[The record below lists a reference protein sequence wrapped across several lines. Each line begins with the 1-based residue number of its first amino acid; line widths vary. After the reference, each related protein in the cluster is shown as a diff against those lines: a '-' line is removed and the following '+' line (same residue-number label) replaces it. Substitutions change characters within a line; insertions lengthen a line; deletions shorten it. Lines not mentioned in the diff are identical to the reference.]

1 MSYYK
6 LLQVDI
12 IQTSQLYLGGGIN
25 AYPPSTGQ
33 SLFSDGSGGTFWS
46 TPSGRTTQF
55 TSTVEGLGQA
65 GYISSSQLYSTVG
78 SLLLNTGGGGGTVN
92 AVTSTQ
98 LQSTVDN
105 LGWAGYVSS
114 IQLLSTFDGLGTA
127 GYISSALIPL
137 LVSTTQLTS
146 TVGGLGNANYVCTS
160 QLTSTVFGLGN
171 FYISTNSYGTGDV
184 TTVQLIS
191 TSIGLGN
198 IYLSSFIYPFALS
211 TQLFSTVNGLGRF
224 YLSTPMVVSTLA
236 GLGNLGYMSSQ
247 NITSTVA
254 GLGRIYMSAPDVVLA
269 RHISTGVSTSQ
280 ILTTDLYTRNTYTN
294 TFFTGT
300 AFVST
305 TFTTQN
311 APVSIAFT
319 SNTPSL
325 PVSMTSPAG
334 EPFNMRLAAGSGAL
348 TISVDGTS
356 NATIRSEQPGTG
368 ANPLNIQGSVIYENA
383 NSNVFYPGTFLA
395 NNNTQIIGSTIST
408 GLLVA
413 PQAIL
418 SSVIADGSKLYNLT
432 AVSTATMTS
441 TVAGYANSLN
451 VVSTAT
457 LASTI
462 QGLSNIIGYLSAAS
476 LGPIVSTGLM
486 TTSSLTVYGNTTTAY
501 INFSN
506 PYTSNILVATGAAAT
521 RAATLEY
528 SPDGSTW
535 LNAATGGFSV
545 AGHGV
550 AWNGVLWV
558 AVGEDAVA
566 ANRIQ
571 YSSNSSNWLSGT
583 GATFS
588 VRGNAVAWNGS
599 LWVAVGQDG
608 TSANTIKY
616 SANGIAWTNSLGS
629 SFGTAGNDVAW
640 NGRLWVAVGT
650 DSSAANAI
658 RYSLDGSNWLA
669 SSATANSSTQNG
681 IAWNGKFWLAA
692 GTVTSGD
699 NGISISQD
707 GINWASVSAP
717 FQTQVTDLA
726 WNGILWVATGSDSGI
741 INNRYSYDGYTWIQG
756 TGAQFSVTGLCTVW
770 NGSNW
775 VAGGQDAT
783 PLGHIMTSSNGINW
797 VDAIANNF
805 TTSVNE
811 VAYSSNMQPFFN
823 GPSLYY
829 LPQPIPLF
837 MNSTNSFMMSQKA
850 LTINNTVY
858 IDNLLNRTGINCNA
872 PSYDFDVYGAMNVS
886 SAIYAST
893 FVGDGSQ
900 LTNVLTQPFLT
911 SSLIGLGTLGYV
923 STIDYST
930 LGSNV
935 ASSVTSSLYLSE
947 YISTAAN
954 NSTTTFFLNRF
965 ATLFSTSTVFVSTA
979 FNLIV
984 SSGQFSS
991 ILASVITTSSLIVS
1005 SLNSAD
1011 SRIQRQ
1017 LVSSIRMFEAD
1028 GFFRLP
1034 PSQSSNIS
1042 TIYLQTSSI
1051 QANSMNMG
1059 RILLG
1064 SNINQTVIPFYG
1076 LTGAFN
1082 NTVIMEQSTTGQTQ
1096 ELLLFRGSSV
1106 SDQIRIQTTGIFRVE
1121 TGVSARLYPNN
1132 MGPVSSNS
1140 AFLVDANSNI
1150 IFNGTTNNAAS
1161 GLFFN
1166 AATKFLGIH
1175 TITPQF
1181 PLDVAGTAR
1190 IPNMIISTATVS
1202 TFVNL
1207 IGTISSLTVSSM
1219 PYFPASTIQAQ
1230 LLATSNLTTS
1240 TISGTSSFFSSLY
1253 VSTQTTT
1260 STLNATDISTAII
1273 VASTLTVNNISTQR
1287 IFTNNILASTI
1298 TASTLTAPF
1307 LQSQNLNVS
1316 SIQLYTFNGF
1326 TRMGDLATSNIST
1339 VGLFASSLQT
1349 FGVQTN
1355 LLCVGLTPN
1364 QNALRFYGLFGN
1376 FNNTVIMEQST
1387 SGTTQELLLFKG
1399 SSISDQ
1405 VRIQTTGSF
1414 RVETGVSSRLYPNN
1428 MNQVTDPTLVIDNA
1442 GNLSMNA
1449 SNGFVYTKANN
1460 FVGINLPGVN
1470 PTPSFTLDVNG
1481 TMRSLSIITSTA
1493 LISSSVTLLGYVSSF
1508 SVSSMTLVPAS
1519 TVTAQLMMTN
1529 ISYASTL
1536 SATSSIMSTMIV
1548 SSLLTTSTFYAIQ
1561 SFMSTLAVST
1571 VTSLTQ
1577 STNTL
1582 FANTGNFNMMRASS
1596 MSTNFAF
1603 TQHIATSS
1611 LKFFDGAGFVIIPD
1625 LQASNVSTI
1634 AIYTSSIRTNAI
1646 FTTRMGINNSTP
1658 IFTMDVLGNA
1668 RISSLTIDAGAGVTS
1683 TNTTFSLA
1691 VWGAGG
1697 PARVGGTTWTQISDE
1712 RVKENI
1718 VDADLDKCYADIKAI
1733 PLRRFTYTSSFFEKV
1748 ALPDRNVLGFIA
1760 QEVKQLQP
1768 KAVVV
1773 GGAFGISDL
1782 NWLNIDQMNMSLYGA
1797 VKKLI
1802 QTNEDLTSSVT
1813 GLSFSV
1819 STLMSHGI

>member
-33 SLFSDGSGGTFWS
+33 SLFSDGSGGTYWS

-55 TSTVEGLGQA
+55 TSTVEGLGRA

-78 SLLLNTGGGGGTVN
+78 SLLLNTGGGGGTAN
-92 AVTSTQ
+92 AVISTQ
-98 LQSTVDN
+98 LASTVDN
-105 LGWAGYVSS
+105 LGWAGYVSTL
-114 IQLLSTFDGLGTA
+114 QLQSTVAGLGTA
-127 GYISSALIPL
+127 GY
-137 LVSTTQLTS
+137 VSTASLTPYFTS
-146 TVGGLGNANYVCTS
+146 TTGGLGNANYVCTS
-160 QLTSTVFGLGN
+160 QLVSTVFGLGN

-184 TTVQLIS
+184 TTAQLIS
-191 TSIGLGN
+191 TSRGLGN
-198 IYLSSFIYPFALS
+198 IYLSSYTYPFAYS
-211 TQLFSTVNGLGRF
+211 TQVVSTVDGLGKF
-224 YLSTPMVVSTLA
+224 YLSTPMVVSTVQ

-254 GLGRIYMSAPDVVLA
+254 GLGQTYISATDVVLA
-269 RHISTGVSTSQ
+269 RYISTGLSTPQ
-280 ILTTDLYTRNTYTN
+280 VLTSNIYTSNIYTN
-294 TFFTGT
+294 NFYTGV
-300 AFVST
+300 AYVST

-311 APVSIAFT
+311 APVSITFT

-325 PVSMTSPAG
+325 PVSMTGPTG
-334 EPFNMRLAAGSGAL
+334 QPFNMRIAAGTGAL
-348 TISVDGTS
+348 TLSVDGTS

-395 NNNTQIIGSTIST
+395 NNNTQILGSTIST
-408 GLLVA
+408 GLVLA

-418 SSVIADGSKLYNLT
+418 SSVIADGSQLYNLT

-441 TVAGYANSLN
+441 TVAGYGKSLN

-476 LGPIVSTGLM
+476 IGPIVSTALM
-486 TTSSLTVYGNTTTAY
+486 TTSTMVTYGNTTTGY
-501 INFSN
+501 ITLSN
-506 PYTSNILVATGAAAT
+506 PYTTNLWLATGAAAT
-521 RAATLEY
+521 PAATIEY
-528 SPDGSTW
+528 SVDGLTW
-535 LNAATGGFSV
+535 TNAATGGFSV
-545 AGHGV
+545 AGYGV
-550 AWNGVLWV
+550 AWSGNLWV
-558 AVGEDAVA
+558 AVGQDATA

-571 YSSNSSNWLSGT
+571 YSSNGSNWLAAT

-588 VRGNAVAWNGS
+588 VRGGAVAWNGS

-608 TSANTIKY
+608 TATNTIKY
-616 SANGIAWTNSLGS
+616 SANGTSWSNSLGS
-629 SFGTAGNDVAW
+629 AFGTAGNAVAW

-658 RYSLDGSNWLA
+658 RYSYNGSNWFAGNA
-669 SSATANSSTQNG
+669 SANSSTQNA
-681 IAWNGKFWLAA
+681 IAWNGRFWLSG
-692 GTVTSGD
+692 GTVSGTS
-699 NGISISQD
+699 NSISLSRD

-717 FQTQVTDLA
+717 FQTAVTAIA
-726 WNGILWVATGSDSGI
+726 WNGVLWIATGSDSAI
-741 INNRYSYDGYTWIQG
+741 IYNRYSYDGYTWVQG
-756 TGAQFSVTGLCTVW
+756 TGTQFSIGGISVAW

-775 VAGGQDAT
+775 VAGGQSAT
-783 PLGHIMTSSNGINW
+783 QLGLLQNSSNSSNW
-797 VDAIANNF
+797 VNSTANNF
-805 TTSVNE
+805 TTSVNGI
-811 VAYSSNMQPFFN
+811 AYSSNTQPYIVESN
-823 GPSLYY
+823 MYH
-829 LPQPIPLF
+829 LPQPIPLTL
-837 MNSTNSFMMSQKA
+837 NSTNSFLMSQRA

-858 IDNLLNRTGINCNA
+858 VDNILNRTGINCNA
-872 PSYDFDVYGAMNVS
+872 PSYDLDVYGAMNVS

-893 FVGDGSQ
+893 FVGNGSQ

-935 ASSVTSSLYLSE
+935 ASSVTSSLYLSN

-954 NSTTTFFLNRF
+954 NSTTTYFLNRF
-965 ATLFSTSTVFVSTA
+965 ATLFSTSTVFVSTSY
-979 FNLIV
+979 NLIV

-991 ILASVITTSSLIVS
+991 IFASTIITSTLIVS
-1005 SLNSAD
+1005 SMNSAD
-1011 SRIQRQ
+1011 SRVQRE

-1028 GFFRLP
+1028 GYMVLP
-1034 PSQSSNIS
+1034 PFQSSNIS
-1042 TIYLQTSSI
+1042 AIYMQASTL
-1051 QANSMNMG
+1051 QANSLNIN

-1064 SNINQTVIPFYG
+1064 SNRNQTIIPFYG
-1076 LTGAFN
+1076 LSGGFN
-1082 NTVIMEQSTTGQTQ
+1082 NTVIMEQSTSGTTQ
-1096 ELLLFRGSSV
+1096 ELLLFRGSSTT
-1106 SDQIRIQTTGIFRVE
+1106 DQIRVQTTGIFRVE

-1132 MGPVSSNS
+1132 MGQASSNS
-1140 AFLVDANSNI
+1140 AFLVDTASNV
-1150 IFNGTTNNAAS
+1150 IFNGTTTNTAT

-1166 AATKFLGIH
+1166 AATNFLGIN
-1175 TITPQF
+1175 TITPQY
-1181 PLDVAGTAR
+1181 PLDMPGTAR
-1190 IPNMIISTATVS
+1190 IPNIIISTATVS

-1230 LLATSNLTTS
+1230 LLATSNLTAS
-1240 TISGTSSFFSSLY
+1240 TISGNSSFFSSLY

-1260 STLNATDISTAII
+1260 STLNT
-1273 VASTLTVNNISTQR
+1273 NNISTSIIVTSTLTTNNLSTPW
-1287 IFTNNILASTI
+1287 IFTNFITTSSIAASTV
-1298 TASTLTAPF
+1298 TAPL

-1316 SIQLYTFNGF
+1316 SIQLYTYNGY

-1355 LLCVGLTPN
+1355 LLRVGLTPN

-1387 SGTTQELLLFKG
+1387 SGLTQELLLFKG

-1428 MNQVTDPTLVIDNA
+1428 MNQVTNPTLVIDNA

-1449 SNGFVYTKANN
+1449 SNGFVYYFATNS
-1460 FVGINLPGVN
+1460 VGINLPGVN
-1470 PTPSFTLDVNG
+1470 PVPAYTLDVNG
-1481 TMRSLSIITSTA
+1481 TIRSLSIITSTA
-1493 LISSSVTLLGYVSSF
+1493 LISSSVTFLGYVSSF

-1548 SSLLTTSTFYAIQ
+1548 SSLLTTSTFYAVQ
-1561 SFMSTLAVST
+1561 GFMSTLALST
-1571 VTSLTQ
+1571 VTSLTHT
-1577 STNTL
+1577 TNTI
-1582 FANTGNFNMMRASS
+1582 TGSGGYFSTLLTSS
-1596 MSTNFAF
+1596 FSTNFAF
-1603 TQHIATSS
+1603 TQQLTTSS
-1611 LKFFDGAGFVIIPD
+1611 LNFYNGPGFVFIPD
-1625 LQASNVSTI
+1625 IQASNLSTI
-1634 AIYTSSIRTNAI
+1634 AMYTSSIRTNAI

-1658 IFTMDVLGNA
+1658 LFTMDVLGNA

-1733 PLRRFTYTSSFFEKV
+1733 PLRRFTYTSSFFETV
-1748 ALPDRNVLGFIA
+1748 PLADRNVLGFIA
-1760 QEVKQLQP
+1760 QEVKELQP
-1768 KAVVV
+1768 KSVVV

-1797 VKKLI
+1797 VKKLM
-1802 QTNEDLTSSVT
+1802 QTNEELTSSVT
-1813 GLSFSV
+1813 GLAFSV

>member
-33 SLFSDGSGGTFWS
+33 SLFADGSGGTYWS

-55 TSTVEGLGQA
+55 TSTVEGLGRA

-78 SLLLNTGGGGGTVN
+78 SLLLNTGSGGGTVN

-98 LQSTVDN
+98 LASTVDN
-105 LGWAGYVSS
+105 LGWAGYVSTL
-114 IQLLSTFDGLGTA
+114 QLQSTIDGIGTA
-127 GYISSALIPL
+127 GYISSATL
-137 LVSTTQLTS
+137 LSIFASTSQLTS

-160 QLTSTVFGLGN
+160 QLTSTVYGLGN
-171 FYISTNSYGTGDV
+171 YYVSTQTYGTGDA
-184 TTVQLIS
+184 TRVQLIS
-191 TSIGLGN
+191 TTTGLGN
-198 IYLSSFIYPFALS
+198 IYLSSYTYPFAYS
-211 TQLFSTVNGLGRF
+211 TQVVSTVDGLGKF

-280 ILTTDLYTRNTYTN
+280 ILTTDLYARNTYTN
-294 TFFTGT
+294 TFYTGT

-311 APVSIAFT
+311 APVSITFT
-319 SNTPSL
+319 SNTPAL
-325 PVSMTSPAG
+325 PVSMTGPTG
-334 EPFNMRLAAGSGAL
+334 QPFNMRLAAGAGAL

-368 ANPLNIQGSVIYENA
+368 TNPLNIQGSVIYENA

-418 SSVIADGSKLYNLT
+418 SSVIADGSQLYNLT

-441 TVAGYANSLN
+441 TVAGYAKSMN

-486 TTSSLTVYGNTTTAY
+486 TTSTMLTYGNTTTAY

-506 PYTSNILVATGAAAT
+506 PYTSNIWIAAGAAAT
-521 RAATLEY
+521 PAATLEY
-528 SPDGSTW
+528 SVNGSTW
-535 LNAATGGFSV
+535 TNAASGGFSV
-545 AGHGV
+545 AAYGV

-558 AVGEDAVA
+558 AVGQDATA

-588 VRGNAVAWNGS
+588 VRGNTVAWNGS

-608 TSANTIKY
+608 TPANTIKY
-616 SANGIAWTNSLGS
+616 SANGIAWTNSLGAA
-629 SFGTAGNDVAW
+629 FGTAGNDVAW

-681 IAWNGKFWLAA
+681 IAWNGKFWLSG
-692 GTVTSGD
+692 GTVSGTS
-699 NGISISQD
+699 NAISISQD
-707 GINWASVSAP
+707 GINWASVLAP
-717 FQTQVTDLA
+717 FQAQVTDLA
-726 WNGILWVATGSDSGI
+726 WNGILWIATGSDSGI

-756 TGAQFSVTGLCTVW
+756 TGAQFTVTGLYAAW
-770 NGSNW
+770 NGSFW

-783 PLGHIMTSSNGINW
+783 QLGLLQTSSNGINW
-797 VDAIANNF
+797 VKSTANNF

-837 MNSTNSFMMSQKA
+837 MNSTNSFLMSQRA
-850 LTINNTVY
+850 LTINNTMY

-872 PSYDFDVYGAMNVS
+872 PSYDLDVYGAMNVS

-893 FVGDGSQ
+893 FVGNGSQ

-911 SSLIGLGTLGYV
+911 SSLIGLGNLGYI

-935 ASSVTSSLYLSE
+935 ASSVTSSLYLSN

-954 NSTTTFFLNRF
+954 NSTTTYFLTRL
-965 ATLFSTSTVFVSTA
+965 ATLFSTSTVYVSTA
-979 FNLIV
+979 YNLIV

-991 ILASVITTSSLIVS
+991 IFASTITTSTLIVS
-1005 SLNSAD
+1005 SMNAAD
-1011 SRIQRQ
+1011 SRMQRQ

-1028 GFFRLP
+1028 GYFILP
-1034 PSQSSNIS
+1034 PFQSSNVS

-1064 SNINQTVIPFYG
+1064 SNRNQTVIPFYG
-1076 LTGAFN
+1076 LSGGYN
-1082 NTVIMEQSTTGQTQ
+1082 NTVIMEQSTSGTTQ
-1096 ELLLFRGSSV
+1096 ELLLFRGSSTT
-1106 SDQIRIQTTGIFRVE
+1106 DQIRIQTTGVFRLE

-1132 MGPVSSNS
+1132 MAQPSSN
-1140 AFLVDANSNI
+1140 AALLVDINSNV
-1150 IFNGTTNNAAS
+1150 IFNGTTANTAS

-1166 AATKFLGIH
+1166 AATNFLGIN
-1175 TITPQF
+1175 TITPQY
-1181 PLDVAGTAR
+1181 PLDMPGTAR
-1190 IPNMIISTATVS
+1190 IPNIIISTATVS

-1230 LLATSNLTTS
+1230 LLQTNTLNAS
-1240 TISGTSSFFSSLY
+1240 TISGNSSFFSSLY

-1260 STLNATDISTAII
+1260 STLNT
-1273 VASTLTVNNISTQR
+1273 NNISTS
-1287 IFTNNILASTI
+1287 IIVTSSTI
-1298 TASTLTAPF
+1298 
-1307 LQSQNLNVS
+1307 
-1316 SIQLYTFNGF
+1316 
-1326 TRMGDLATSNIST
+1326 
-1339 VGLFASSLQT
+1339 
-1349 FGVQTN
+1349 
-1355 LLCVGLTPN
+1355 
-1364 QNALRFYGLFGN
+1364 
-1376 FNNTVIMEQST
+1376 
-1387 SGTTQELLLFKG
+1387 
-1399 SSISDQ
+1399 
-1405 VRIQTTGSF
+1405 
-1414 RVETGVSSRLYPNN
+1414 
-1428 MNQVTDPTLVIDNA
+1428 
-1442 GNLSMNA
+1442 
-1449 SNGFVYTKANN
+1449 
-1460 FVGINLPGVN
+1460 
-1470 PTPSFTLDVNG
+1470 
-1481 TMRSLSIITSTA
+1481 III
-1493 LISSSVTLLGYVSSF
+1493 ISS
-1508 SVSSMTLVPAS
+1508 
-1519 TVTAQLMMTN
+1519 
-1529 ISYASTL
+1529 
-1536 SATSSIMSTMIV
+1536 
-1548 SSLLTTSTFYAIQ
+1548 
-1561 SFMSTLAVST
+1561 
-1571 VTSLTQ
+1571 
-1577 STNTL
+1577 
-1582 FANTGNFNMMRASS
+1582 
-1596 MSTNFAF
+1596 
-1603 TQHIATSS
+1603 H
-1611 LKFFDGAGFVIIPD
+1611 
-1625 LQASNVSTI
+1625 
-1634 AIYTSSIRTNAI
+1634 
-1646 FTTRMGINNSTP
+1646 
-1658 IFTMDVLGNA
+1658 
-1668 RISSLTIDAGAGVTS
+1668 
-1683 TNTTFSLA
+1683 
-1691 VWGAGG
+1691 
-1697 PARVGGTTWTQISDE
+1697 
-1712 RVKENI
+1712 
-1718 VDADLDKCYADIKAI
+1718 
-1733 PLRRFTYTSSFFEKV
+1733 
-1748 ALPDRNVLGFIA
+1748 
-1760 QEVKQLQP
+1760 
-1768 KAVVV
+1768 
-1773 GGAFGISDL
+1773 
-1782 NWLNIDQMNMSLYGA
+1782 
-1797 VKKLI
+1797 
-1802 QTNEDLTSSVT
+1802 
-1813 GLSFSV
+1813 
-1819 STLMSHGI
+1819 

>member
-33 SLFSDGSGGTFWS
+33 SLFSDGSGGTYWS

-55 TSTVEGLGQA
+55 TSTVEGLGRA

-78 SLLLNTGGGGGTVN
+78 SLLLNTGSGGGTVN

-114 IQLLSTFDGLGTA
+114 IQLLSTVANLGSA

-137 LVSTTQLTS
+137 LVSTSQLTS

-160 QLTSTVFGLGN
+160 QLASTVFGLGN

-184 TTVQLIS
+184 TTAQLIS
-191 TSIGLGN
+191 TSRGLGN
-198 IYLSSFIYPFALS
+198 IYLSSYTYPFALS
-211 TQLFSTVNGLGRF
+211 TQLISTADGLGNF
-224 YLSTPMVVSTLA
+224 YISTPMIVSTLA

-254 GLGRIYMSAPDVVLA
+254 GLGKTYISATDVVLS
-269 RHISTGVSTSQ
+269 RYISTGLSTPQ
-280 ILTTDLYTRNTYTN
+280 LTTSNIYTSNIYTN
-294 TFFTGT
+294 NFYTGT
-300 AFVST
+300 AYVST

-311 APVSIAFT
+311 APVSITFT
-319 SNTPSL
+319 SNTPAL
-325 PVSMTSPAG
+325 PVSMTGPTG
-334 EPFNMRLAAGSGAL
+334 QPFNMRLAAGVGAL
-348 TISVDGTS
+348 TLSVDGTS

-395 NNNTQIIGSTIST
+395 NNNTQILGSTIST
-408 GLLVA
+408 GLLIA
-413 PQAIL
+413 TRATL
-418 SSVIADGSKLYNLT
+418 SSVIADGSQLYNLT

-476 LGPIVSTGLM
+476 LGPILSTALM
-486 TTSSLTVYGNTTTAY
+486 TTSSLTVFGNTTTGY
-501 INFSN
+501 LNFSN

-521 RAATLEY
+521 PAATIEY
-528 SPDGSTW
+528 SVNGSTW
-535 LNAATGGFSV
+535 TNIATGGFSV
-545 AGHGV
+545 AGYGL

-558 AVGEDAVA
+558 AVGQDATA

-571 YSSNSSNWLSGT
+571 YSSNSSNWLAAT

-588 VRGNAVAWNGS
+588 VRGGGVAWNGS

-608 TSANTIKY
+608 TPANTIKY

-629 SFGTAGNDVAW
+629 AFGTAGNDVAW

-658 RYSLDGSNWLA
+658 RYSLNGSNWFA

-681 IAWNGKFWLAA
+681 IAWNGKFWLAC
-692 GTVTSGD
+692 GTVSAGN

-707 GINWASVSAP
+707 GINWSSVSAP
-717 FQTQVTDLA
+717 FQTQVADVS
-726 WNGILWVATGSDSGI
+726 WNGVLWVAMGSDSGI
-741 INNRYSYDGYTWIQG
+741 IYNRYSYDGYTWIQG
-756 TGAQFSVTGLCTVW
+756 TGAQFSVTGIYSAW
-770 NGSNW
+770 NGSIW

-783 PLGHIMTSSNGINW
+783 QTGLIKTSSNGINW
-797 VDAIANNF
+797 VNSTANNF
-805 TTSVNE
+805 TTSVNRI
-811 VAYSSNMQPFFN
+811 AYSSNMQPYFN
-823 GPSLYY
+823 GPALYY

-837 MNSTNSFMMSQKA
+837 MNSTNSFLMSQRA

-858 IDNLLNRTGINCNA
+858 IDTLVNRTGINCNA
-872 PSYDFDVYGAMNVS
+872 PSYDLDVYGAMNVS

-893 FVGDGSQ
+893 FVGNGSQ

-911 SSLIGLGTLGYV
+911 SSLIGLGNLGYV

-930 LGSNV
+930 LGSNI
-935 ASSVTSSLYLSE
+935 TSTLNSTLSN
-947 YISTAAN
+947 YISVPSL

-965 ATLFSTSTVFVSTA
+965 ATLFSTSTVFLSSA
-979 FNLIV
+979 FNLVV

-991 ILASVITTSSLIVS
+991 ILASTITTSTLIVS
-1005 SLNSAD
+1005 SLNAAD
-1011 SRIQRQ
+1011 SRMQRQ

-1028 GFFRLP
+1028 GYMVLP
-1034 PSQSSNIS
+1034 PFQSSNIS
-1042 TIYLQTSSI
+1042 AIYMQASTL
-1051 QANSMNMG
+1051 QANSLNIN

-1064 SNINQTVIPFYG
+1064 SNRNQTIIPFYG
-1076 LTGAFN
+1076 LSGGFN
-1082 NTVIMEQSTTGQTQ
+1082 NTVIMEQSTSGTTQ
-1096 ELLLFRGSSV
+1096 ELLLFRGSSTT
-1106 SDQIRIQTTGIFRVE
+1106 DQIRVQTTGVFRVE

-1132 MGPVSSNS
+1132 MGQPSSNA
-1140 AFLVDANSNI
+1140 AFLIDINSNVI
-1150 IFNGTTNNAAS
+1150 LNGTTANTAS

-1166 AATKFLGIH
+1166 AATNFLGIN
-1175 TITPQF
+1175 TITPQY
-1181 PLDVAGTAR
+1181 PLDMPGTAR

-1207 IGTISSLTVSSM
+1207 IGTVSSLTVSSM
-1219 PYFPASTIQAQ
+1219 PYFPGSTIQAQ
-1230 LLATSNLTTS
+1230 LLATSNLTAS
-1240 TISGTSSFFSSLY
+1240 TISGNSSFFSSLY

-1260 STLNATDISTAII
+1260 STLNT
-1273 VASTLTVNNISTQR
+1273 NNISTSIIVTSTLTTNNLSTPW
-1287 IFTNNILASTI
+1287 IFTNFITTSSIAASTV
-1298 TASTLTAPF
+1298 TAPL

-1316 SIQLYTFNGF
+1316 SIQLYTYNGY

-1355 LLCVGLTPN
+1355 LLRVGLTPN

-1387 SGTTQELLLFKG
+1387 SGLTQELLLFKG

-1414 RVETGVSSRLYPNN
+1414 RVETGVAPRLYPNN
-1428 MNQVTDPTLVIDNA
+1428 MNQVTNPSLVIDNA

-1449 SNGFVYTKANN
+1449 SNGFVYTIANN

-1470 PTPSFTLDVNG
+1470 PTPAYTLDVNG
-1481 TMRSLSIITSTA
+1481 TIRSLSIITSTA

-1508 SVSSMTLVPAS
+1508 SVSSMTVVPAS
-1519 TVTAQLMMTN
+1519 TVTAQLIMTN

-1548 SSLLTTSTFYAIQ
+1548 SSLLTTSTFYAVQ

-1571 VTSLTQ
+1571 VTSLVE

-1582 FANTGNFNMMRASS
+1582 FANTGNFNMMRTSTV
-1596 MSTNFAF
+1596 STNFAF
-1603 TQHIATSS
+1603 TQQLTTSS
-1611 LKFFDGAGFVIIPD
+1611 LNFYNGPGFVFIPD
-1625 LQASNVSTI
+1625 IQASNLSTI
-1634 AIYTSSIRTNAI
+1634 AMYTSSIKTNAI
-1646 FTTRMGINNSTP
+1646 FTTRMGVNNSTP
-1658 IFTMDVLGNA
+1658 LFTVDILGNA

-1797 VKKLI
+1797 VKKLM
-1802 QTNEDLTSSVT
+1802 QTNEELTSSVT
-1813 GLSFSV
+1813 GLAFSV